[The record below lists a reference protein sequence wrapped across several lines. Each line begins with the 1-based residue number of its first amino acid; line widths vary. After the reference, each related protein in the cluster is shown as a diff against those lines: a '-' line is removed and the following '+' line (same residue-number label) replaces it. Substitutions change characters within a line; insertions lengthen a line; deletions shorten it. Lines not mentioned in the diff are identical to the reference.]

1 MNMPRFNA
9 EFALSEP
16 VRSHRPAS
24 VLEAATDKTVVS
36 PQQTLIPPGALD
48 FTCSPPCTFGPPISQ
63 TCCAQFCIFGLFC
76 FPICYTQMAPPCPT

>member
-24 VLEAATDKTVVS
+24 VPEAATDKTVVS
-36 PQQTLIPPGALD
+36 PQQTLIPPGAL
-48 FTCSPPCTFGPPISQ
+48 TSPVLRRAHRGRRWSKP
-63 TCCAQFCIFGLFC
+63 A
-76 FPICYTQMAPPCPT
+76 APKTVSR